1 MDLRD
6 ALVMNFR
13 NNHWVLS
20 KHAEGMSHEE
30 SVARSSAG
38 GNSFNWVLGH
48 IVASR
53 NDILAL
59 LGEPPVWNEADA
71 APYVRGSHE
80 LDPAA
85 ARPLPAILADL
96 DRSQERLTARLER
109 LTAAELATVQGDST
123 IVKQLAFLQFHE
135 TYHVG
140 QTGLLRRL
148 AGKEG
153 VIR

>member
-1 MDLRD
+1 MNLRD
-6 ALVMNFR
+6 ALTMNFR
-13 NNHWVLS
+13 NNHWVLTQ
-20 KHAEGMSHEE
+20 HAAGITHEE
-30 SVARSSAG
+30 SLARSGSG
-38 GNSFNWVLGH
+38 GNTFNWVLGH

-59 LGEPPVWNEADA
+59 LGEPPVWSEADA

-80 LDPAA
+80 LASAA
-85 ARPLPAILADL
+85 ARRLEAILADL
-96 DRSQERLTARLER
+96 DRSQERLMARLER
-109 LTAAELATVQGDST
+109 VTGEELAATRGEST
-123 IVKQLAFLQFHE
+123 MGKQLAFFQFHE